1 MRLNPCQPIIQILEQ
16 PQQGQDFNLNLK
28 KYEIEISHHI
38 IYKNKIV
45 KKIYTV
51 FQKKLLAQK

>member
-38 IYKNKIV
+38 I
-45 KKIYTV
+45 
-51 FQKKLLAQK
+51 